1 MSITVV
7 GISGSLR
14 RDSYNTRLLKAAQEL
29 MPDDASLELCS
40 IADIPL
46 YNADDEQAHGI
57 PEAVA
62 DLKKSIIGSNGFLIS
77 TPEYNNS
84 IPGVTKNAIDWL
96 SRPPEDIKQVF
107 AGRPTAIIGATPGN
121 FGTILAQN
129 AWLPVMRTL
138 GVNLW
143 TGGRMMASRAGDL
156 FDEEGQ
162 IQDEAVSKR
171 LQSFLAGFVE
181 FTKAS

>member
-14 RDSYNTRLLKAAQEL
+14 RDSYNTKLLKAAQKL
-29 MPDDASLELCS
+29 MPDGASLELCS

-46 YNADDEQAHGI
+46 YNADNEQADGI
-57 PEAVA
+57 PKAVEE
-62 DLKKSIIGSNGFLIS
+62 LKKSIIGSDGFLIA

-84 IPGVTKNAIDWL
+84 IPGVTKNAMDWL

-107 AGRPTAIIGATPGN
+107 GGRPAAIVGATPGN
-121 FGTILAQN
+121 FGTILAQD

-138 GVNLW
+138 GVKLW
-143 TGGRMMASRAGDL
+143 TGGRLMAPRAAAL
-156 FDEEGQ
+156 FDEQGQ
-162 IQDEAVSKR
+162 IVDESVSRR
-171 LQSFLAGFVE
+171 LESYLAAFVE
-181 FTKAS
+181 FIKGS